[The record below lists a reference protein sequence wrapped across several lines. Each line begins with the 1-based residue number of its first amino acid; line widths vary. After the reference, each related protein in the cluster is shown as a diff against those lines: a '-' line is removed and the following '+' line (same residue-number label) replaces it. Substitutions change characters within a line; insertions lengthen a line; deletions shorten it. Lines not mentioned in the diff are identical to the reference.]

1 MMEKLIFTTEDNEE
15 VEFYI
20 LSDTRI
26 NGSNYLLVTDSP
38 EGDGEALILKDVSAD
53 SDADSAYEIVEDD
66 TELMAVAEVFKDD
79 LEDVVFE

>member
-1 MMEKLIFTTEDNEE
+1 MEKLIFTTEDNEE

-26 NGSNYLLVTDSP
+26 NGSNYLLVTDAP
-38 EGDGEALILKDVSAD
+38 DGDGEALILKDVSAD

-79 LEDVVFE
+79 LEDVTFE